1 MDFMEVDTSCDGL
14 TEALGLSVYIC
25 SVSSLNER
33 QFYYGILKFLWIQR
47 YTEKNNIP
55 CNWQKYILLI
65 DMIMLKN
72 TD

>member
-47 YTEKNNIP
+47 YTEKTIFP
-55 CNWQKYILLI
+55 AIGKSIYYWLI
-65 DMIMLKN
+65 WSC
-72 TD
+72 